1 MCQSS
6 GKRDTF
12 DYFDPNLH
20 KYGFWG
26 WNFRVQIR
34 NLHFQDAM
42 CANFQLK
49 RTTVTFLAQI
59 FPKRKLGFK
68 IQKTNVG
75 IRMSILEIPYVP
87 IFRQNRYLW
96 LFGPKFAQKWILG
109 SEFQKSK
116 SAYSKSAFLRY
127 YVHQLSDKTNN
138 FEFFGPN
145 LPQNGFWVRNFKNL
159 SLYSESTPP
168 IYHVCQFSVKMNN
181 FWFFGLNFGKLP
193 NYVQC
198 FGSNIVEG
206 VEES

>member
-116 SAYSKSAFLRY
+116 SGFGISIFEIP
-127 YVHQLSDKTNN
+127 YV
-138 FEFFGPN
+138 
-145 LPQNGFWVRNFKNL
+145 
-159 SLYSESTPP
+159 P
-168 IYHVCQFSVKMNN
+168 IFRQQTTSN
-181 FWFFGLNFGKLP
+181 FWAQICPKMDFGFGISKT
-193 NYVQC
+193 
-198 FGSNIVEG
+198 
-206 VEES
+206 